1 MKWGP
6 TLAGIF
12 AATILPF
19 LAVLLAVL
27 WFATPGHSEGWTTE
41 DPELSAWFQTEAA
54 RRCCDLRDAY
64 LADEIATDAE
74 GNLYAVITDGS
85 ADPAHDKPTIPNG
98 TKIRIYEMQIR
109 TEKGPPGHGM
119 IFLQK
124 GDQPPEQRW
133 VFCYFFPNL
142 G

>member
-1 MKWGP
+1 MLGRVISLLLVLSSP
-6 TLAGIF
+6 VLAD
-12 AATILPF
+12 
-19 LAVLLAVL
+19 
-27 WFATPGHSEGWTTE
+27 GWTTE

-64 LADEIATDAE
+64 LADDIVTDRD

-85 ADPAHDKPTIPNG
+85 ADEEHGKPAIPNG
-98 TKIRIYEMQIR
+98 TKIKVLPSQIR

-124 GDQPPEQRW
+124 GNAPPEERW
-133 VFCYFFPNL
+133 VFCYFFPSL